1 MPRRRDG
8 EFEQTVLPHS
18 RSLFRF
24 ALRLTRNRPA
34 AEDLVQEALML
45 AWRGFTQLK
54 DDSHARAW
62 VFGILIN
69 AFRTQNRK
77 ARSSPELLD
86 LTTATGSASGPGVE
100 SLDVSQAL
108 NRLATDH
115 RTVLLLAVV
124 EGFTCREISGILSL
138 PMGTVMSRLS
148 RARDALRAALLQDER
163 VAR

>member
-1 MPRRRDG
+1 MPRRDG

-18 RSLFRF
+18 HSLFRF
-24 ALRLTRNRPA
+24 ALRLTRNRSA
-34 AEDLVQEALML
+34 AEDLLQETLML
-45 AWRGFTQLK
+45 AWRGFSQLK
-54 DDSHARAW
+54 DHSNARAW

-77 ARSSPELLD
+77 ARSSPELLA
-86 LTTATGSASGPGVE
+86 LTTATGNASSAGVE
-100 SLDVSQAL
+100 CLDVSQAL
-108 NRLATDH
+108 NRLAVDH

-138 PMGTVMSRLS
+138 PIGTVMSRLS
-148 RARDALRAALLQDER
+148 RGREALRAALMQGER